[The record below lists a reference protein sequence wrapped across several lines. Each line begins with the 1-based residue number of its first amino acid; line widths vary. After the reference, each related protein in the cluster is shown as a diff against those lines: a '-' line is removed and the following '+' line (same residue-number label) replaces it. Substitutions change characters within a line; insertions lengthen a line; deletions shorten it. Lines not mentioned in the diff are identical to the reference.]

1 MKHTAFALVSLILA
15 AGLAAGQAAAPTRFC
30 VIQAEAALVS
40 TKDGQAAV
48 AELQKSL
55 DPKKAALEKKQTE
68 IRDLQDRL
76 ARQSNTVSQ
85 TAKDDL
91 TRQIDTKNKSFTRDV
106 EDYNAE
112 AENAQRKVLDGLTE
126 KMKQVIDK
134 YAKESGCAIVFNVS
148 DPNTPVL
155 YISDSIDITK
165 AVVDAYDK
173 TLPALPA
180 ATKPAAVKPS
190 PAKPAPSPLAPAT
203 PPPAKK
209 QP

>member
-1 MKHTAFALVSLILA
+1 VKHTAFALVSLTLA

-55 DPKKAALEKKQTE
+55 DPKKAALEKKQAE

-134 YAKESGCAIVFNVS
+134 YAKASGCAIVFNVS

-155 YISDSIDITK
+155 YISDSIDVTK
-165 AVVDAYDK
+165 AVVDEYDK

-180 ATKPAAVKPS
+180 ATKPSAVKPS
-190 PAKPAPSPLAPAT
+190 PAKPTASPLAPAT